1 MSEEKIYPT
10 IPSAPI
16 DNGNDIHEFRKNNVL
31 NWLKEFEE
39 LRNKYKKK
47 ISRCSKR
54 NNNMTKFLYISGI
67 INSGSGIGAI
77 ASLLTGV
84 GIVATIPLATITATI
99 SIANMI
105 VSKFSN
111 RDKKKLIYYYDSLD
125 EVNNSRTLINA
136 LFSKCMNDGVMNE
149 GEFDLCQKTY
159 IDHVTKINKNEKRKI
174 DTNQII
180 LEEIRTI
187 KKKLN

>member
-16 DNGNDIHEFRKNNVL
+16 DNGNDIHKFRKNNVL

-47 ISRCSKR
+47 ISRCLNRK
-54 NNNMTKFLYISGI
+54 NNMTKFLYISGI

-77 ASLLTGV
+77 ASSLTGI

-99 SIANMI
+99 NIVNII
-105 VSKFSN
+105 VSKFF
-111 RDKKKLIYYYDSLD
+111 K
-125 EVNNSRTLINA
+125 
-136 LFSKCMNDGVMNE
+136 
-149 GEFDLCQKTY
+149 
-159 IDHVTKINKNEKRKI
+159 
-174 DTNQII
+174 
-180 LEEIRTI
+180 
-187 KKKLN
+187 

>member
-1 MSEEKIYPT
+1 MSVEKIYPT

-16 DNGNDIHEFRKNNVL
+16 DNGDDIHKFRKNNVL

-47 ISRCSKR
+47 ISRCSKI
-54 NNNMTKFLYISGI
+54 NNNRTKFLYISGI

-84 GIVATIPLATITATI
+84 GIVATILLATITATI

-111 RDKKKLIYYYDSLD
+111 RGKK
-125 EVNNSRTLINA
+125 N
-136 LFSKCMNDGVMNE
+136 
-149 GEFDLCQKTY
+149 
-159 IDHVTKINKNEKRKI
+159 
-174 DTNQII
+174 
-180 LEEIRTI
+180 
-187 KKKLN
+187 